1 MFLHVGVDL
10 YLFSQHSLQ
19 SQNIAE
25 SGFLSYKKKPLKSSC
40 QVWLCNTEGNAG
52 WSLQRKFILVVRPND
67 RSKTNCD
74 VAIQLYDP
82 EDIWQLCCSLRIVW
96 FSVSYADLFVWTL
109 WKLLKNA
116 CDLWREWHNPMTK
129 DKIQDQKF
137 IIYKAIR
144 YLMSDISMQY
154 HTEMNSVYYDQHF
167 KLCTDRFFI

>member
-1 MFLHVGVDL
+1 MFTNWPAIKDNSFCYFRQLLTCFETNHMFLHVGVDL

-129 DKIQDQKF
+129 RQASRPKV
-137 IIYKAIR
+137 
-144 YLMSDISMQY
+144 Y
-154 HTEMNSVYYDQHF
+154 H
-167 KLCTDRFFI
+167 L

>member
-1 MFLHVGVDL
+1 M
-10 YLFSQHSLQ
+10 
-19 SQNIAE
+19 
-25 SGFLSYKKKPLKSSC
+25 
-40 QVWLCNTEGNAG
+40 WLCNTEGNAG

-96 FSVSYADLFVWTL
+96 FSVSYADLFVWPL

-129 DKIQDQKF
+129 DKLQDQKF

-154 HTEMNSVYYDQHF
+154 HNRDEFSLLWSAFQTLYRQVFYLAVSICPKTGFRRNLWHNPSTCLWRGN
-167 KLCTDRFFI
+167 KFI